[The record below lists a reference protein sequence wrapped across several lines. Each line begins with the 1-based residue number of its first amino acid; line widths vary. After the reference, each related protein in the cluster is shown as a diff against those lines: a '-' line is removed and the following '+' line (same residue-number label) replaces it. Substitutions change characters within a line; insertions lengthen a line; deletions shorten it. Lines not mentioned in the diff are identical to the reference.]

1 MERTRVELRWFGR
14 ELIRVGT
21 EWIREEEEPR
31 RVKPKWKG
39 VEWRRDGVERKRNEL
54 LR

>member
-21 EWIREEEEPR
+21 EWIREEEDGTGNEGR
-31 RVKPKWKG
+31 RT
-39 VEWRRDGVERKRNEL
+39 EL
-54 LR
+54 EKD